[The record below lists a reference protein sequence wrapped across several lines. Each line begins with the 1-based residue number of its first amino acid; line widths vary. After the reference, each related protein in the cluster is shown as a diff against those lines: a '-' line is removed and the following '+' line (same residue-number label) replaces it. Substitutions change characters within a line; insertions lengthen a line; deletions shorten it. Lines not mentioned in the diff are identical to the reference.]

1 MDLLETI
8 LASTDAARVVAE
20 QHDINA
26 IHIEASDVDRGI
38 AALRRGPWDAAEY
51 GITREEAE
59 RRMREADTPEARER
73 VLADLRDRA
82 IRRAGLDT
90 SNGRV
95 AVMVA
100 GEAAWHRLGVQVTA
114 AVTSGE
120 AIRLAGLDWKVVRLP
135 LTFEWKGAQKPQNA
149 AYALVREDT
158 GEFLN
163 QVGPRYQ
170 PIQNADG
177 FAFLDEVLAKYGA
190 RYETA
195 GAIYGGRKVW
205 MQAVLPASSFTLA
218 GGDEN
223 KAYVMFS
230 NAHGGEAAWV
240 YPTSHRVVCANTY
253 RVSFGD
259 RDRGFSIRHTGD
271 VKAKVK
277 VKKAQELLG
286 LAVRGFDAYRQAA
299 ETMVRLPLD
308 VSRYAGEVLDV
319 VLDMHAAEAAAQATA
334 TGGLEA
340 SLIATEAEA
349 KLERLKERK
358 TDLLEEILRRYESG
372 TCAPRGTAWAAFNA
386 VTETADHSQEWGPSR
401 GKDLE
406 SRRMESTLDGEADRM
421 KQVAYR
427 LATAAR

>member
-1 MDLLETI
+1 
-8 LASTDAARVVAE
+8 
-20 QHDINA
+20 
-26 IHIEASDVDRGI
+26 
-38 AALRRGPWDAAEY
+38 
-51 GITREEAE
+51 
-59 RRMREADTPEARER
+59 
-73 VLADLRDRA
+73 
-82 IRRAGLDT
+82 
-90 SNGRV
+90 
-95 AVMVA
+95 
-100 GEAAWHRLGVQVTA
+100 
-114 AVTSGE
+114 
-120 AIRLAGLDWKVVRLP
+120 
-135 LTFEWKGAQKPQNA
+135 
-149 AYALVREDT
+149 
-158 GEFLN
+158 
-163 QVGPRYQ
+163 
-170 PIQNADG
+170 
-177 FAFLDEVLAKYGA
+177 
-190 RYETA
+190 
-195 GAIYGGRKVW
+195 
-205 MQAVLPASSFTLA
+205 
-218 GGDEN
+218 
-223 KAYVMFS
+223 MFS